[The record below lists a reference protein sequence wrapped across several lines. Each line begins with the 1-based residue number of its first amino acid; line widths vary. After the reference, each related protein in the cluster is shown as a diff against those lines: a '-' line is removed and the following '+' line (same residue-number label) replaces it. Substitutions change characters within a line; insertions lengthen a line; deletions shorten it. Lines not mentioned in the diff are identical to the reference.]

1 MSIKLIAIDI
11 DGTLVDPEF
20 KITPEVKAAIT
31 EAREQGV
38 KIVLCTG
45 RPFPG
50 VKRYIKELDLDQDE
64 DYVITYNG
72 SLVLSTATN
81 EVLVSH
87 TLDYSDFV
95 RINELADKF
104 NVHTHGIDNEA
115 IYTAN
120 KDISIFTTRESF
132 ITTMPIRYRSLA
144 ELPEDKLFTKIMFI
158 DQPELLD
165 ILIPAIPA
173 QFHEDYVIVRSEPHF
188 LEVLNKDAGKA
199 SALAEL
205 AALLN
210 IDAENIM
217 AIGDNENDLSM
228 IEYAGVGVAMG
239 NAVDKVKEAADFI
252 TKSNAESGV
261 AHAIRT
267 YLNK

>member
-1 MSIKLIAIDI
+1 M
-11 DGTLVDPEF
+11 
-20 KITPEVKAAIT
+20 
-31 EAREQGV
+31 
-38 KIVLCTG
+38 
-45 RPFPG
+45 
-50 VKRYIKELDLDQDE
+50 
-64 DYVITYNG
+64 
-72 SLVLSTATN
+72 
-81 EVLVSH
+81 
-87 TLDYSDFV
+87 
-95 RINELADKF
+95 
-104 NVHTHGIDNEA
+104 
-115 IYTAN
+115 
-120 KDISIFTTRESF
+120 
-132 ITTMPIRYRSLA
+132 
-144 ELPEDKLFTKIMFI
+144 
-158 DQPELLD
+158 
-165 ILIPAIPA
+165 
-173 QFHEDYVIVRSEPHF
+173 IVRSEPHF

-210 IDAENIM
+210 IDSENIM

>member
-11 DGTLVDPEF
+11 DGTLVDKEF

-104 NVHTHGIDNEA
+104 NVHTHGIDSEA

-120 KDISIFTTRESF
+120 KDISAYARDRQRSHLYRKQRHQHLHDTRIFHHDDAD
-132 ITTMPIRYRSLA
+132 PLSL
-144 ELPEDKLFTKIMFI
+144 
-158 DQPELLD
+158 
-165 ILIPAIPA
+165 
-173 QFHEDYVIVRSEPHF
+173 
-188 LEVLNKDAGKA
+188 
-199 SALAEL
+199 
-205 AALLN
+205 
-210 IDAENIM
+210 
-217 AIGDNENDLSM
+217 
-228 IEYAGVGVAMG
+228 VG
-239 NAVDKVKEAADFI
+239 
-252 TKSNAESGV
+252 
-261 AHAIRT
+261 
-267 YLNK
+267 

>member
-1 MSIKLIAIDI
+1 MNIELIAIDI

-31 EAREQGV
+31 EARKKGV

-45 RPFPG
+45 RPLPG
-50 VKRYIKELDLDQDE
+50 VQRYIKELELDKD
-64 DYVITYNG
+64 DDFVITYNG

-87 TLDYSDFV
+87 TLDYSDFIK
-95 RINELADKF
+95 INALADQF

-158 DQPELLD
+158 DEPELLEQ
-165 ILIPAIPA
+165 LIPAIPA

-199 SALAEL
+199 SALVEL
-205 AALLN
+205 AALLK
-210 IDAENIM
+210 IDSKNIM

-228 IEYAGVGVAMG
+228 IQYAGVGVAMG
-239 NAVDKVKEAADFI
+239 NAVDKVKAAADFV

-261 AHAIRT
+261 AFAIRA
-267 YLNK
+267 YI